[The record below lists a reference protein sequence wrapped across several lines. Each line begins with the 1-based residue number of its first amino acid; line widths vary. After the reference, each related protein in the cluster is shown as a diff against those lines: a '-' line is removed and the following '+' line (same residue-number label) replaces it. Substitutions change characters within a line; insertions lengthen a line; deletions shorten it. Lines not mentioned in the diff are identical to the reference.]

1 MFIPERIALAR
12 DGKLPSVVRRMPS
25 GWVVLG
31 DEQFLEGYSI
41 LLADPIVP
49 DLTDLD
55 RDRRARFLLDMS
67 LIGEALTTVTP
78 AYRINYQ
85 VLGNFDPWLHAHVQ
99 PRFADEPDEY
109 RVGPAWA
116 YPEEQRD
123 AVPFSPDR
131 HASLMAALG
140 EELDRLL
147 FRPD

>member
-12 DGKLPSVVRRMPS
+12 DGRLPSVVRRMPS
-25 GWVVLG
+25 GWVVLAN
-31 DEQFLEGYSI
+31 EQFLEGYSV
-41 LLADPIVP
+41 LLADPIVS

-55 RDRRARFLLDMS
+55 RDGRARFLLDMS

-85 VLGNFDPWLHAHVQ
+85 VLGNFDPRLHAHVQ

-116 YPEEQRD
+116 YPKEQRE
-123 AVPFSPDR
+123 AVPFSLDR

-147 FRPD
+147 SGPS

>member
-55 RDRRARFLLDMS
+55 RDGRARFLLDMA
-67 LIGEALTTVTP
+67 LAGEALMTVTS

-85 VLGNFDPWLHAHVQ
+85 VLGNFDPRLHAQVQ

-109 RVGPAWA
+109 RVAPRGLTPRRNVRRCRSPPTVTPA
-116 YPEEQRD
+116 
-123 AVPFSPDR
+123 
-131 HASLMAALG
+131 
-140 EELDRLL
+140 
-147 FRPD
+147 